1 MKVRW
6 ATQQDAPE
14 IQRLIQAAYEEHGFS
29 WEEEGYHSDLYDLE
43 GAYLSGKGGF
53 WVAEDDE
60 GSILAT
66 AGLSVHEPL
75 GGEAG
80 SLSPDLDGLMFFAG
94 ADCELVRMYAWPEA
108 RGIGAGKLLFRKAV
122 TEAKRQG
129 CCLMQIWSD
138 KSLVRGHAFY
148 ERQGAERKGERIDA
162 SPDRAEEWGFLL
174 RLDEV
179 RKQEEE

>member
-6 ATQQDAPE
+6 AVQQDAPE
-14 IQRLIQAAYEEHGFS
+14 IQRLIKAAYVEHGFS
-29 WEEEGYHSDLYDLE
+29 WEEEGYHSDLYDLK

-53 WVAEDDE
+53 WVVEEDQ
-60 GSILAT
+60 GRILAT
-66 AGLSVHEPL
+66 AGLSVHERLDGPEGAL
-75 GGEAG
+75 A
-80 SLSPDLDGLMFFAG
+80 PDQDGLMFFAG

-108 RGIGAGKLLFRKAV
+108 RGIGAGRLLFRTAV
-122 TEAKRQG
+122 AEAKSQG
-129 CCLMQIWSD
+129 CRLMQIWSD

-148 ERQGAERKGERIDA
+148 ERLGARRLAERIDA

-179 RKQEEE
+179 KGEEVH